1 MVHYNCNTI
10 SLIQIAAPTA
20 RTIFFNRDRFVWNDW
35 SSTSLTTF
43 TLLKSDMLT
52 VDCYQAANK
61 IKGKRK
67 RFLSYNGFFKVARNC
82 IELNCL
88 IYCLWTVKT
97 YDPLVDPLCICIIQH
112 ACDTCIKL
120 YIVSVML
127 VCREQARPNPMSC
140 LHSKATGDLRR

>member
-1 MVHYNCNTI
+1 MGTIKNKHSNMVQFNCNTI

-97 YDPLVDPLCICIIQH
+97 YDPLVGPLCTCIIQH
-112 ACDTCIKL
+112 ACDTCIYNICL
-120 YIVSVML
+120 YIYINM
-127 VCREQARPNPMSC
+127 NIY
-140 LHSKATGDLRR
+140 KYIYI